1 MPIWQKF
8 ILKVLSVFFIIL
20 ICGNLHIT
28 GWCGQTNMSTS
39 DMSWYAEP
47 DYVVHIDAATAPD
60 TKTTAGNQS
69 VRFPDEGHT
78 QGTTSRRQSVT
89 PISHSRA
96 SMPAALSMTPPSLT
110 ICGNSIIWGRRGEL

>member
-1 MPIWQKF
+1 MA
-8 ILKVLSVFFIIL
+8 KVYFKGVGCFFISL

-47 DYVVHIDAATAPD
+47 DYIVDATTAPN

-69 VRFPDEGHT
+69 VRFPGEGHT
-78 QGTTSRRQSVT
+78 QGTNSRQ
-89 PISHSRA
+89 
-96 SMPAALSMTPPSLT
+96 PAAVADPNTTFPYFSASHAIHDDAHFNDLWELNTM
-110 ICGNSIIWGRRGEL
+110 GQKGEL